1 MSTPFTLD
9 LNCPAESATPAEAI
23 AASYSAARQWLD
35 AAWAPDTDA
44 RKSLFSKALYGSLD
58 DLLERNPLTGTTLFD
73 DAIANK
79 DACVLLALVSRL
91 SFLTTTT
98 NTAITESPSSS
109 PCIGS
114 TSDGEETEDEEIAA
128 VSLTRICRPVR
139 LSSWVEI
146 EELPAEPA
154 SATPACTHSDCDL
167 PGNRHCSAGQCQRHC
182 IERLISDEDATCR
195 VSYHRARARAE
206 AEERQQRKRRRD
218 KEVEARSVKR
228 SKRIKESIRNR
239 RTKAPRCEAPQCKMH
254 SHGDCITG
262 RCSEHCANIQWRNR
276 GINCPHHPPYQ
287 RRTRSSDQ

>member
-1 MSTPFTLD
+1 MSALD

-58 DLLERNPLTGTTLFD
+58 DLLQRHPLTNNTLFD

-91 SFLTTTT
+91 AFLTTNTT
-98 NTAITESPSSS
+98 TESPSSS

-114 TSDGEETEDEEIAA
+114 TSEQEDGEETEDEEIAA
-128 VSLTRICRPVR
+128 VSLTRIYRPVR

-154 SATPACTHSDCDL
+154 TPECTHPDCDL
-167 PGNRHCSAGQCQRHC
+167 PGNRHCSEGQCQRHC
-182 IERLISDEDATCR
+182 IERLISDENATCR

-206 AEERQQRKRRRD
+206 AQEQEKERQRRKRRRA
-218 KEVEARSVKR
+218 EEAQAQARSVKR
-228 SKRIKESIRNR
+228 SKRIRESIKNR
-239 RTKAPRCEAPQCKMH
+239 H
-254 SHGDCITG
+254 
-262 RCSEHCANIQWRNR
+262 
-276 GINCPHHPPYQ
+276 
-287 RRTRSSDQ
+287 